1 MKTNKTTIIS
11 GVPRTSIMV
20 AAVRTLITNFF
31 IKEQLEKEQRL
42 EAHLLPYYE
51 NIYKKEN
58 VVAKTKLSVYDPYA
72 FFFSSTE
79 ESKTIILNSLDK
91 IAESCPKVFET
102 QMFKDHFSDCGLPE
116 DLTVDGMINIIK
128 DSSPLKAWSLVSFNN
143 FNNHMALRT
152 KFIDDYV
159 LSNIDKYQQFVIL
172 GAGLD
177 TRALRM
183 PFSNSTTVWE
193 IDFPE
198 TFEYKETIL
207 KEAVKIIPP
216 ISQARNIHIS
226 GNLIGNNE
234 WITKLEES
242 GFNKNKPTLWILE
255 GLLMYISNEDIE
267 ILMNQISSIS
277 PTDSTLLIQTL
288 SGDYKDRSKA
298 QTLLS
303 SSVRDSF
310 KSSSNNPEQYLI
322 KCGFTKEIKTFDEH
336 DIEKLYLSPQST
348 DVVCKA
354 FSQLT
359 NGYK

>member
-1 MKTNKTTIIS
+1 MQTKKTTIIS
-11 GVPRTSIMV
+11 GVPRTSVMV
-20 AAVRTLITNFF
+20 AALRTLNTNSF
-31 IKEQLEKEQRL
+31 IKEQLEKDEKL
-42 EAHLLPYYE
+42 DAHLLPYYE

-58 VVAKTKLSVYDPYA
+58 FVSKTKLSVYDPYA
-72 FFFSSTE
+72 CFFSSTE
-79 ESKTIILNSLDK
+79 DSKTIILNSLDK

-102 QMFKDHFSDCGLPE
+102 QMFKDHLIDSGLPE

-128 DSSPLKAWSLVSFNN
+128 DCSPLKAWSLVSFNN

-216 ISQARNIHIS
+216 ISQARNVHTP

-234 WITKLEES
+234 WISKLEES

-255 GLLMYISNEDIE
+255 GLLMYFSNEDIE

-277 PTDSTLLIQTL
+277 PTNSTMLIMTMSEEYNETSKVHTL
-288 SGDYKDRSKA
+288 FTSPLIDE
-298 QTLLS
+298 
-303 SSVRDSF
+303 F
-310 KSSSNNPEQYLI
+310 KSSTINPEQYLI

-348 DVVCKA
+348 DS
-354 FSQLT
+354 FGLT
-359 NGYK
+359 SD